1 MVKKINLD
9 KITLLVKDRMSDLK
23 IKQDHLSHSIGV
35 KRPYLNAFLNGRRS
49 ENNNMRIETLDILSD
64 MLNLT
69 ESEREELIKSW
80 CPLLPRKNAA
90 YPNYYSSK
98 FYLLGPYTAEREN
111 CPISSVWTF
120 LENYKFFYNN
130 DSLVKE
136 LGDRIKSGVE
146 YVFFG
151 DHESGI
157 ERLATSLRSSGV
169 DLPLLIMGPS
179 FLGLLSNQIYNP
191 QTIGSYPLIGIA
203 IRNNI
208 PSSSSPDLNVN
219 RLYRFYETFANPIK
233 LLKEGLEVEGFK
245 RL

>member
-1 MVKKINLD
+1 MNHYCKRTYNFLKK
-9 KITLLVKDRMSDLK
+9 
-23 IKQDHLSHSIGV
+23 
-35 KRPYLNAFLNGRRS
+35 
-49 ENNNMRIETLDILSD
+49 
-64 MLNLT
+64 
-69 ESEREELIKSW
+69 
-80 CPLLPRKNAA
+80 
-90 YPNYYSSK
+90 SK
-98 FYLLGPYTAEREN
+98 HYLLDN
-111 CPISSVWTF
+111 SLF
-120 LENYKFFYNN
+120 QQYKGLINN